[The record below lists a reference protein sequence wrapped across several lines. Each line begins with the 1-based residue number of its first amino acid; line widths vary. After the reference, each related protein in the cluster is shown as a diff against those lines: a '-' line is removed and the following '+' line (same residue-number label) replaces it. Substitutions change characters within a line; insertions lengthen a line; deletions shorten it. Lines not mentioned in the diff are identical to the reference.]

1 MKSRSHVRYLGLLGA
16 SLAVIVLASCGGDST
31 QESTTTAA
39 INTATTASTTTTASS
54 TTTAP
59 TETTETA
66 ADFDVSV
73 DASTEWGEVF
83 EALTTTEQECV
94 RDSFEGELL
103 ESVLARP
110 VMSESDTPE
119 AWEVSMFSCLAPQ
132 TARAVFLALLVAGM
146 EEDGLFLIDAD
157 ARVCLNEWVSGIDVV
172 ATMVALSA
180 DDAEAAGE
188 VTTAFMRCNPDLF
201 TSLMLEETGLT
212 LDDLSEEEAT
222 CLREWAADTNWAT
235 LLTGD
240 DLALLGDFLPD
251 LIACAPDMFIAS
263 VLEDTGLTLDDLSE
277 EEATCLREWAAD
289 TDWATLLA
297 GDDFAVLVDFLPDLF
312 SCAPDMFIASVLEDT
327 GLTLDDLSEEE
338 ATCLREWVTDF
349 DWATLFTGFA
359 DDSLYLFE
367 LLECVPDLSWS
378 DPGDLPWD
386 QVIEE
391 ATPIGIGVAFQGEL
405 DLEGA
410 GDYFTFEAEQ
420 GDFYQLD
427 VTLGTLED
435 SVLDLYDA
443 DGTWLDS
450 NDDYG
455 ETTAS
460 RLVWDAPGTGTYYVQ
475 VTSFGTGT
483 GTYTLTIS
491 GITDDHANSAANAV
505 RVDVGLAARGAIDYE
520 GDGDYFAFAAEEG
533 ELYQLDVT
541 LGTLEDSVLDIFDT
555 YGIWLDGN
563 DDSAESAASRLYW
576 IAPGTGTYYVRV
588 TGFDVGTGTYTL
600 TIALSDIVDDHPDST
615 ADATPVEI
623 GVDTHGAID
632 YEGDRDYFA
641 FEAQEGEYYQLDVTL
656 GTLDDSILELFDADG
671 IWLDANDDSAESTAS
686 RLIWLA
692 PGKGTY
698 NVQVASFRTGTG
710 TYTLTIAISDIVDD
724 HPNSADNATPVEIGV
739 SAPGELEY
747 EGDVDYFT
755 FEATEGGLYEL
766 DVTRGSLQE
775 SVLDIFDAD
784 GTWLAGLIRN
794 DNTVNNNTWY
804 APGTGTYN
812 VQVTSF
818 DTGTYTLTIAIS
830 DIVDDHPNSA
840 DNATP
845 VEIGVAVQG
854 ELEYEGD
861 GDFFAFEATAGES
874 YELDVTLGTL
884 QDSVLDLYDA
894 DGTWLDGN
902 DDYGDSTASRLT
914 WTAPSTGTYYV
925 EVTDFGSG
933 TGTYTLTIATA
944 L

>member
-1 MKSRSHVRYLGLLGA
+1 MESRFRVRCLGLLGA
-16 SLAVIVLASCGGDST
+16 SVAVIALAGCGGDST

-39 INTATTASTTTTASS
+39 TSTTTSGTTTAPSSTTTTSSS
-54 TTTAP
+54 TATAP
-59 TETTETA
+59 SETTETA
-66 ADFDVSV
+66 AGFDVNV
-73 DASTEWGEVF
+73 DADTEWGEVF
-83 EALTTTEQECV
+83 DALTTTEQECV
-94 RDSFEGELL
+94 RDSFEGDLL

-157 ARVCLNEWVSGIDVV
+157 ARVCLIEWVAGIDVV

-201 TSLMLEETGLT
+201 TSLMLEETGMT
-212 LDDLSEEEAT
+212 LEDLS
-222 CLREWAADTNWAT
+222 
-235 LLTGD
+235 
-240 DLALLGDFLPD
+240 P
-251 LIACAPDMFIAS
+251 
-263 VLEDTGLTLDDLSE
+263 

-289 TDWATLLA
+289 TDWATLLS
-297 GDDFAVLVDFLPDLF
+297 GDDLALLGGFIPDLIA
-312 SCAPDMFIASVLEDT
+312 CAPDMFISSMLEDT
-327 GLTLDDLSEEE
+327 GLTLEDLSPEE

-349 DWATLFTGFA
+349 DWSTLFTGFV

-378 DPGDLPWD
+378 ETGDLPWD
-386 QVIEE
+386 QVIEA
-391 ATPIGIGVAFQGEL
+391 ATPIGIGMPFQGEL
-405 DLEGA
+405 DDEGA
-410 GDYFTFEAEQ
+410 GDYFTFQAEE
-420 GDFYQLD
+420 GEFYQLD

-443 DGTWLDS
+443 DGTWLHG

-460 RLVWDAPGTGTYYVQ
+460 RLVWDAPGTRTYYVQ

-555 YGIWLDGN
+555 GGIWLDGN
-563 DDSAESAASRLYW
+563 DDSAESSASRLYW

-600 TIALSDIVDDHPDST
+600 TIALSDIVDDHPDSS

-692 PGKGTY
+692 PGTGTY
-698 NVQVASFRTGTG
+698 YVQVASFRAGTG

-724 HPNSADNATPVEIGV
+724 HPNSAENATPVEIGV

-747 EGDVDYFT
+747 EDDIDFFA
-755 FEATEGGLYEL
+755 FEATAGEYYEL
-766 DVTRGSLQE
+766 DVTLGTLQDPQLAI
-775 SVLDIFDAD
+775 LDAH
-784 GTWLAGLIRN
+784 GNWLATNFDYSDLAASGFIWN
-794 DNTVNNNTWY
+794 APNTSTYYVQVASFTG
-804 APGTGTYN
+804 PGTYA
-812 VQVTSF
+812 VTI
-818 DTGTYTLTIAIS
+818 TVS

-840 DNATP
+840 GNATP

-894 DGTWLDGN
+894 DGTWLDSN

>member
-1 MKSRSHVRYLGLLGA
+1 MESRFRVRCLGLLGA
-16 SLAVIVLASCGGDST
+16 SVAIIALASCGDDSP
-31 QESTTTAA
+31 QEPTSTTAS
-39 INTATTASTTTTASS
+39 ITTTSPTSTTTTSSTTTVPSS

-59 TETTETA
+59 SETTEAT

-73 DASTEWGEVF
+73 DADTEWGEVF
-83 EALTTTEQECV
+83 DALTTTEQECV
-94 RDSFEGELL
+94 RDSFEGDLL

-110 VMSESDTPE
+110 VMSESETPE

-157 ARVCLNEWVSGIDVV
+157 ARVCLNEWVAGIDVV

-212 LDDLSEEEAT
+212 LE
-222 CLREWAADTNWAT
+222 
-235 LLTGD
+235 
-240 DLALLGDFLPD
+240 
-251 LIACAPDMFIAS
+251 
-263 VLEDTGLTLDDLSE
+263 DLSE

-312 SCAPDMFIASVLEDT
+312 SCAPDMFIASILEDT
-327 GLTLDDLSEEE
+327 GLALEDLSEEE

-359 DDSLYLFE
+359 EDSLYLFE

-386 QVIEE
+386 QVIEG

-420 GDFYQLD
+420 GEFYQLD

-563 DDSAESAASRLYW
+563 DDSAESSASRLYW

-656 GTLDDSILELFDADG
+656 GTLDDSILELFDSDG

-686 RLIWLA
+686 RLIWLS
-692 PGKGTY
+692 PG
-698 NVQVASFRTGTG
+698 
-710 TYTLTIAISDIVDD
+710 
-724 HPNSADNATPVEIGV
+724 
-739 SAPGELEY
+739 
-747 EGDVDYFT
+747 
-755 FEATEGGLYEL
+755 
-766 DVTRGSLQE
+766 
-775 SVLDIFDAD
+775 
-784 GTWLAGLIRN
+784 
-794 DNTVNNNTWY
+794 
-804 APGTGTYN
+804 
-812 VQVTSF
+812 
-818 DTGTYTLTIAIS
+818 
-830 DIVDDHPNSA
+830 
-840 DNATP
+840 
-845 VEIGVAVQG
+845 
-854 ELEYEGD
+854 
-861 GDFFAFEATAGES
+861 
-874 YELDVTLGTL
+874 
-884 QDSVLDLYDA
+884 
-894 DGTWLDGN
+894 
-902 DDYGDSTASRLT
+902 
-914 WTAPSTGTYYV
+914 TGTYYV
-925 EVTDFGSG
+925 EVTSFGSG
-933 TGTYTLTIATA
+933 TGTYTLTVATA